1 MAQYMEKLIKKL
13 DEIFEK
19 YGVEQA
25 EIEEVGAIISEL
37 GGELK
42 QEGEDFEAP
51 EMGESDG
58 EEDEYDEYED

>member
-1 MAQYMEKLIKKL
+1 MEKLIKKL

-58 EEDEYDEYED
+58 EED